1 MRTAFTRMLENK
13 LREYYN
19 VLHID
24 ITENVEH
31 NSFNLILISEDFREK
46 KVGKKGAKKR
56 IHNAIFRILKD
67 YINTPSRIKIQKF
80 KMLTM
85 ADTNW
90 DNTLQFKSKDF
101 AEYSANE
108 MIKTLP
114 STLVK

>member
-46 KVGKKGAKKR
+46 KVGK
-56 IHNAIFRILKD
+56 
-67 YINTPSRIKIQKF
+67 
-80 KMLTM
+80 
-85 ADTNW
+85 
-90 DNTLQFKSKDF
+90 
-101 AEYSANE
+101 
-108 MIKTLP
+108 
-114 STLVK
+114 